1 MDMGPTSLKPRQL
14 REFATRG
21 SGKIDRGSSDSLN
34 LLGLCGGQLSEVEMW
49 LEGSSCGTGKTAR
62 G

>member
-14 REFATRG
+14 RESATCG

-34 LLGLCGGQLSEVEMW
+34 LPGLSEVEMW
-49 LEGSSCGTGKTAR
+49 LDGSSCGTGKTAR